1 MRLRGGPIDPIGRGT
16 NMKFIRNARTH
27 RLKERAFDLLTKA
40 LLIAFSTLVCLW
52 MVSGA
57 HAGSNSITGI
67 KASPQADGSY
77 AIDFE
82 LSQKVKPEQVEVEFE
97 RNFIQVSLRGVSAY
111 PARTENINQ
120 AALEKVFTYQYQPD
134 LSRARILLKSAASA
148 IKGKTGWELTDKGVR
163 VTVKGQGAAAVA
175 EAATTD
181 TVKAKSSSASAYPAE
196 TDEERIVQEIL
207 SEVKPAG
214 KAAEA
219 AIAAEQKKAVTASSE
234 EQPLFAA
241 KTASQSAVKEK
252 DTGAARV
259 FASLLL
265 VLGIIGA
272 TAVAYRRFALGKGIS
287 FQKQG
292 RVIEVIS
299 TQGLGPKRS
308 VALIKV
314 LDQYMVVG
322 MAGEGMSLLANLG
335 SDVKI
340 DKFIDQAGPGASFT
354 DAFETAL
361 SGDSGI
367 EKATGSGAVAAQK
380 PTLGMGLGIRS
391 AIKKRIEGYKPL

>member
-1 MRLRGGPIDPIGRGT
+1 
-16 NMKFIRNARTH
+16 MKFIRNARTH

-57 HAGSNSITGI
+57 HAASNSITGI

-148 IKGKTGWELTDKGVR
+148 IKGKTAWELTDKGVR

-175 EAATTD
+175 EAVTTD

-196 TDEERIVQEIL
+196 TEEERIVQEIL

-219 AIAAEQKKAVTASSE
+219 ATALATPAEQKRAVTASE
-234 EQPLFAA
+234 DQPLFAA
-241 KTASQSAVKEK
+241 KAAGHGEVKEK
-252 DTGAARV
+252 ETGAARV

-272 TAVAYRRFALGKGIS
+272 TAVAYRRFALGKGIN

-322 MAGEGMSLLANLG
+322 MAGEGMTLLANLG

>member
-1 MRLRGGPIDPIGRGT
+1 
-16 NMKFIRNARTH
+16 MKFIRNARTT

-148 IKGKTGWELTDKGVR
+148 IKGKTAWGLTDKGVR

-175 EAATTD
+175 EAVTTD
-181 TVKAKSSSASAYPAE
+181 SVKAKSSSASAYPAE
-196 TDEERIVQEIL
+196 TEEERIVQEIL

-219 AIAAEQKKAVTASSE
+219 AALTAAAEQKKVATASE

-241 KTASQSAVKEK
+241 KTAGSAEVKEK

-340 DKFIDQAGPGASFT
+340 EKFIDQAGPGASFT

-380 PTLGMGLGIRS
+380 PSMGMGLGIRS

>member
-1 MRLRGGPIDPIGRGT
+1 
-16 NMKFIRNARTH
+16 MKFIRNARTA
-27 RLKERAFDLLTKA
+27 RIKERVYDILTKA
-40 LLIAFSTLVCLW
+40 LLVAFSTLVCLW
-52 MVSGA
+52 MISGA
-57 HAGSNSITGI
+57 RAAQGSITGI

-77 AIDFE
+77 TIDFE
-82 LSQKVKPEQVEVEFE
+82 LSQKVNPGQVSVEFE
-97 RNFIQVSLRGVSAY
+97 RNFIQLSLKGVSAY

-120 AALEKVFTYQYQPD
+120 ASLEKVFTYQYQPD
-134 LSRARILLKSAASA
+134 LSRARILLKSAAST
-148 IKGKTGWELTDKGVR
+148 IKGKTSWEVTDTGVR
-163 VTVKGQGAAAVA
+163 ITLKGQGAAVA
-175 EAATTD
+175 AAAPAGTSSTGD
-181 TVKAKSSSASAYPAE
+181 T
-196 TDEERIVQEIL
+196 EEDRIVQEIL

-219 AIAAEQKKAVTASSE
+219 ANASSE
-234 EQPLFAA
+234 TKKIVAAEDQPLFAA
-241 KTASQSAVKEK
+241 KTGTQAEAKEK
-252 DTGAARV
+252 GPGASRV

-272 TAVAYRRFALGKGIS
+272 AAIAYRRFALGKGIGAGA
-287 FQKQG
+287 FRKQP
-292 RVIEVIS
+292 RVIDVIS

-340 DKFIDQAGPGASFT
+340 EKFIDQTGQGPSFD
-354 DAFETAL
+354 DAFASAL
-361 SGDSGI
+361 AGDSGA
-367 EKATGSGAVAAQK
+367 EKATGSGAVAATK
-380 PTLGMGLGIRS
+380 TTVGMGIRS